1 MRILAWE
8 TTGMAGSV
16 SALID
21 GRVLLERS
29 LPLAQRSAQSLAP
42 AVHALLAEIGWR
54 TADVELIATA
64 VGPGSFT
71 GLRVGVTMAK
81 MMSYAIGCPVIGVNT
96 LEAIAGRAPRN
107 YTALSVALDAQRRQV
122 FAARFNRTADG
133 EISWAHSTEIPAAEI
148 LDIEQWLAGLGSQW
162 AATGPI
168 LERLADSLPAAAQVV
183 PREFWSP
190 TGSSVGELAWRL
202 FNAGQ
207 RDDPFQLVP
216 LYLRRTAAE
225 EQWDRRAAGD

>member
-21 GRVLLERS
+21 GRVLLERG
-29 LPLAQRSAQSLAP
+29 LPDTQRSAQSLAP
-42 AVHALLAEIGWR
+42 AVHGLLAEMGWR

-64 VGPGSFT
+64 IGPGSFT
-71 GLRVGVTMAK
+71 GLRVGVTTAK
-81 MMSYAIGCPVIGVNT
+81 LMSYAIGCPVVGVNT
-96 LEAIAGRAPRN
+96 LEAIAGRTPTN
-107 YTALSVALDAQRRQV
+107 YTAISVAMDAQRRQV
-122 FAARFNRTADG
+122 FTARFNRPAGGDT
-133 EISWAHSTEIPAAEI
+133 SWVRPAEI
-148 LDIEQWLAGLGSQW
+148 MGIDEWLVSLGSQW

-168 LERLADSLPAAAQVV
+168 LERLADRLPADAQVV
-183 PREFWSP
+183 PREFWTPS
-190 TGSSVGELAWRL
+190 GSSIGQLGWRL
-202 FNAGQ
+202 FTAGQ

-225 EQWDRRAAGD
+225 EQWDRRTAGL